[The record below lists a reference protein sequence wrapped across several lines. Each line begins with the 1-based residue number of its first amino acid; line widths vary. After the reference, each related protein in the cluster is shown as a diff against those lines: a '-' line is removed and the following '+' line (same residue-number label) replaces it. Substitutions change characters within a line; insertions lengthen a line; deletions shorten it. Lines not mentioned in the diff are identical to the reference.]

1 MFSTIERW
9 IDNLLQSILY
19 ALGLVG
25 KEGTIL
31 LLGLD
36 NAGKTTLLHKLRT
49 GNILQFPPT
58 ERPHL
63 ESFECEGIKFI
74 GWDLGGHEAVRHL
87 WDDYIPESSAVVFL
101 VDACDRNRF
110 SEARDELDA
119 LVNEGAIEG
128 CPLAILVNKSDLDG
142 AATPEEVAGAIGFEE
157 LAMIHGEEEMAIFR
171 TSIVLGE
178 GYTEAFQWLSSML

>member
-9 IDNLLQSILY
+9 IEHLVNSILL
-19 ALGLVG
+19 ALGLAG

-36 NAGKTTLLHKLRT
+36 NAGKTTLLHRLRT

-63 ESFECEGIKFI
+63 ESFECEGVKFV

-87 WDDYIPESSAVVFL
+87 WDDYIPDSSAVVFL
-101 VDACDRNRF
+101 IDASDPSRF
-110 SEARDELDA
+110 SEVRDEVDA
-119 LVNEGAIEG
+119 LINEGSMDEAPIA
-128 CPLAILVNKSDLDG
+128 LLLNKCDLDSAVTIEQ
-142 AATPEEVAGAIGFEE
+142 AAAAIGFEE
-157 LAMIHGEEEMAIFR
+157 LVMIHGEEMMSMFS
-171 TSIVLGE
+171 TSVIRGE
-178 GYTEAFQWLSSML
+178 GYQEAFQWLSTFL